1 MSTKLRLIMV
11 KNERYRTVD
20 VIVDTLLPLQ
30 ALLYTN
36 DLYVAHQDISSLR
49 DNIYL
54 VECVTIIMDRIY
66 EKKKQAVEK
75 FIRKYGKVDHSVILD
90 EIDIDYDTLMKIIS
104 ELRRQG
110 HLNK

>member
-1 MSTKLRLIMV
+1 MSTKLRLIMG

-20 VIVDTLLPLQ
+20 VIVDTLLPL
-30 ALLYTN
+30 
-36 DLYVAHQDISSLR
+36 LYVAHQDISSLR

-90 EIDIDYDTLMKIIS
+90 EIDVDYDTLMKIIS